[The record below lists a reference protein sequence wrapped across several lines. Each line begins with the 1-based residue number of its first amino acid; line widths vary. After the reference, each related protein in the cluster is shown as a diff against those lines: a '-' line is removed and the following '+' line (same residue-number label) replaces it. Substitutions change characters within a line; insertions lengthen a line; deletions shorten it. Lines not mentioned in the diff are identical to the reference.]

1 MKVDSVAHEGRV
13 VGEVKA
19 RPVLWYVALEQQLLS
34 QLYSRAWM
42 KHFGVPQAVD
52 HEDQVEVEL
61 TESLTADVKGL
72 LKKKKNRIE
81 MRRKKEKSKKS
92 PTKPSSIS
100 TELHIRCLLCRL
112 ICLPFTTS
120 PFFFI
125 KKCH

>member
-34 QLYSRAWM
+34 QLYSCAWM

-72 LKKKKNRIE
+72 LKKKKKQNRNE
-81 MRRKKEKSKKS
+81 KKERKVQEESN
-92 PTKPSSIS
+92 
-100 TELHIRCLLCRL
+100 
-112 ICLPFTTS
+112 
-120 PFFFI
+120 
-125 KKCH
+125 